1 MDAPLPKQY
10 LLLAGQPMLIHTLE
24 ALLAEP
30 RLSSV
35 SVVLA
40 ADDEDFT
47 ASGCA
52 SRLQRHDTRVRVLRC
67 GGDTRA
73 ASVRNGLRVLAGA
86 FDADDWVLVHDAARP
101 CLPPAALARLIDTL
115 LDDPVGGLL
124 AMPVADT
131 LKRADAGGRAEATPS
146 REGLWAA
153 QTPQMFRLG
162 RLLRALDAAVEAA
175 GRPGGTPA
183 TDEAQ
188 AIEAAGA
195 RPRLVLGDPRNLKV
209 TWPADVALA
218 EGFLQ
223 HFPDTR

>member
-1 MDAPLPKQY
+1 MDSPMPKQY

-40 ADDEDFT
+40 PDDEDFT

-52 SRLQRHDTRVRVLRC
+52 SRLQRHDTRVRVSRC

-73 ASVRNGLRVLAGA
+73 ASVRNGLRVLAGSCA
-86 FDADDWVLVHDAARP
+86 ADDWVLVHDAARP

-131 LKRADAGGRAEATPS
+131 LKRGDAGGQVVATSP

-162 RLLRALDAAVEAA
+162 RLLGALDAAVDAA
-175 GRPGGTPA
+175 ARPGGTPA

-188 AIEAAGA
+188 AVEASGA
-195 RPRLVLGDPRNLKV
+195 RPRLVRGDPRNLKV

-218 EGFLQ
+218 ECFLQ
-223 HFPDTR
+223 HFTDTR

>member
-30 RLSSV
+30 RVASV

-40 ADDEDFT
+40 PDDEDFT
-47 ASGCA
+47 ASGCE
-52 SRLQRHDTRVRVLRC
+52 SRLQRHDTRIRVARC

-73 ASVRNGLRVLAGA
+73 ASVRNGLRLLAGS
-86 FDADDWVLVHDAARP
+86 FDAHDWVLVHDAARP
-101 CLPPAALARLIDTL
+101 CLPAVALARLIDTL

-131 LKRADAGGRAEATPS
+131 LKRADADGLVVATPS

-162 RLLRALDAAVEAA
+162 RLLAALDVAVEAA
-175 GRPGGTPA
+175 ALPGGTPA

-188 AIEAAGA
+188 AIEADGA

-209 TWPADVALA
+209 TWPGDIALA

-223 HFPDTR
+223 YLMDTR